1 MAPRG
6 GRAGVSRFVGGKGG
20 SEVKLLV
27 AVVVRGARMHVD
39 MVLGAHCAP
48 RRGSSGIVMM
58 ASMCMCVLDW
68 IVCCCFP
75 KSRLLE

>member
-27 AVVVRGARMHVD
+27 AVDVRGARVVVA
-39 MVLGAHCAP
+39 MVLRTHCALK
-48 RRGSSGIVMM
+48 RGSSGIVM
-58 ASMCMCVLDW
+58 V
-68 IVCCCFP
+68 VGV
-75 KSRLLE
+75 